1 MNRTEQSNRKNERA
15 GRRVGLLFTVAAHV
29 ALFFVFLNVALE
41 PEYSLPDNSII
52 LLDFTEP
59 QVQPEPPKPIE
70 VKAGNEPKAQVAT
83 PEEEVRL
90 VQQAQA
96 QEVGQKPVQPQETTM
111 GNEGD
116 VAKPEPPKCPAPTT
130 VCLWLLLPMKT
141 QKSQFLLW

>member
-15 GRRVGLLFTVAAHV
+15 GRRVGLLFTVAAHA

-70 VKAGNEPKAQVAT
+70 VKAGNAATKSLDSFVKEFEPSVAIK
-83 PEEEVRL
+83 L
-90 VQQAQA
+90 VDGN
-96 QEVGQKPVQPQETTM
+96 VGRVEKKLT
-111 GNEGD
+111 
-116 VAKPEPPKCPAPTT
+116 
-130 VCLWLLLPMKT
+130 LPHYFAM
-141 QKSQFLLW
+141 FL